1 MIVAGSENR
10 VDAGVWM
17 MREGE
22 DGGRRGLSFKTSF
35 SRDFMGS
42 TRAGNSLE
50 ETETAR
56 DTQETQLRATY
67 MLSEFGDSM
76 RRRLIDC

>member
-1 MIVAGSENR
+1 
-10 VDAGVWM
+10 
-17 MREGE
+17 
-22 DGGRRGLSFKTSF
+22 
-35 SRDFMGS
+35 MGS

-76 RRRLIDC
+76 RRGLSIAEIGPSVDTEGTIKQPRSLSLVEG